1 MPRELIV
8 VGVDGS
14 ENSRQ
19 ALRWAVEEARLRQ
32 ARVRESRPAGQQMVR
47 VCRAFREGLVKA
59 ASGGRVRGRRTT
71 PRGDVLTTNVPACTR
86 ALLVQATT

>member
-19 ALRWAVEEARLRQ
+19 ALRWAVEEAPLTYASTTRT
-32 ARVRESRPAGQQMVR
+32 AT
-47 VCRAFREGLVKA
+47 EGVPR
-59 ASGGRVRGRRTT
+59 S
-71 PRGDVLTTNVPACTR
+71 RGDRPDRLT
-86 ALLVQATT
+86 L

>member
-19 ALRWAVEEARLRQ
+19 ALRWTVEEARFRQ
-32 ARVRESRPAGQQMVR
+32 ARVRVVHAWWLYAMLAADTDARHLTNDASPAVQTSSSAHAEPEGSA
-47 VCRAFREGLVKA
+47 VCYSAPSL
-59 ASGGRVRGRRTT
+59 
-71 PRGDVLTTNVPACTR
+71 
-86 ALLVQATT
+86 